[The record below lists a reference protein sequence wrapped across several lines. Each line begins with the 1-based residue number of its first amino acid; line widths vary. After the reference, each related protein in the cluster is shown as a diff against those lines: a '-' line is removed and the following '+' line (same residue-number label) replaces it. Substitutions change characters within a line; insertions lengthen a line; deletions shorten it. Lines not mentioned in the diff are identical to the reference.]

1 MKKILYYLVPLAT
14 AFLLC
19 GCLKD
24 MKDGELLHGN
34 REVLIS
40 IARRVGVAR
49 QVGVQGDY
57 AQYED
62 RKYVYFRNGC
72 EG

>member
-40 IARRVGVAR
+40 IDLPGELASEIRILPKRMRRVKPGSTPNTEITA
-49 QVGVQGDY
+49 
-57 AQYED
+57 
-62 RKYVYFRNGC
+62 
-72 EG
+72 

>member
-24 MKDGELLHGN
+24 MKDGELLRSEEHTS
-34 REVLIS
+34 ELQS
-40 IARRVGVAR
+40 HA
-49 QVGVQGDY
+49 
-57 AQYED
+57 
-62 RKYVYFRNGC
+62 
-72 EG
+72 

>member
-1 MKKILYYLVPLAT
+1 MMKKILYYLVPLAT

-40 IARRVGVAR
+40 IDLPG
-49 QVGVQGDY
+49 
-57 AQYED
+57 ELSLIHI
-62 RKYVYFRNGC
+62 
-72 EG
+72 

>member
-34 REVLIS
+34 REEIGYLQIVCVNPIS
-40 IARRVGVAR
+40 YRA
-49 QVGVQGDY
+49 
-57 AQYED
+57 
-62 RKYVYFRNGC
+62 
-72 EG
+72 

>member
-1 MKKILYYLVPLAT
+1 MMKKILYYLVPLAT

-24 MKDGELLHGN
+24 MKDGELFHGN

-40 IARRVGVAR
+40 IDLPGELARSTSRGSR
-49 QVGVQGDY
+49 
-57 AQYED
+57 
-62 RKYVYFRNGC
+62 
-72 EG
+72 

>member
-1 MKKILYYLVPLAT
+1 MMKKILYYLAPLAT

-40 IARRVGVAR
+40 IDLPGELASLDKSG
-49 QVGVQGDY
+49 
-57 AQYED
+57 
-62 RKYVYFRNGC
+62 F
-72 EG
+72 